1 MFPRLMM
8 QHILQKIMIN
18 RQNVFS
24 FRTISPN
31 FMHIFFVIDNNN
43 NNKGYYLIQC
53 TYLIRKINSGFS
65 CIICNDYFQFT
76 TNLYFYIYHFTRIFH
91 KKNQNIFYLSIPKL
105 IILLLF
111 SLSITFP
118 RFNLIII
125 ISFKFHLRSKYTN
138 QIYIFLYQFI
148 RQVHIGVYVQFL

>member
-1 MFPRLMM
+1 MFFHSEQYLRTLCTFF
-8 QHILQKIMIN
+8 LQLITTTTTTKAIIWFN
-18 RQNVFS
+18 ALIWSEKLITVFLVLYSTTIFSLRQIYIFI
-24 FRTISPN
+24 FIISLE
-31 FMHIFFVIDNNN
+31 FFI
-43 NNKGYYLIQC
+43 
-53 TYLIRKINSGFS
+53 
-65 CIICNDYFQFT
+65 
-76 TNLYFYIYHFTRIFH
+76 

-138 QIYIFLYQFI
+138 QIYIFLY
-148 RQVHIGVYVQFL
+148 